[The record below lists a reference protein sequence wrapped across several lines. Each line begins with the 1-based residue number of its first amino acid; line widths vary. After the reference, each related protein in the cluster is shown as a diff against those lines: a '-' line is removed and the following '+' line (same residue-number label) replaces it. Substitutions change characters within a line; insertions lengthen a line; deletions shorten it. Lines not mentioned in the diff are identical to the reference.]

1 MMPGAVPGSGHPGV
15 AGNAPLGLP
24 FGMPPPPPPAA
35 PSIIPFGS
43 LADSISINL
52 PPPPN
57 LHGHHHHLPFAP
69 GTIPPPNLPV
79 SMANPLHPN
88 LPATTTMPSSLP
100 LGPGLG
106 SAAAQS
112 PAIVAAVQG
121 NLLPSASPL
130 PGEKGPGGEKG
141 EGEGSTWW
149 EGGQEGKGLDTRI
162 SIAVLSTLVKLEHRR
177 KGLSGCPPLPHL
189 AAATSGMTLGPFTGG
204 SWRSPVRRGPPL

>member
-1 MMPGAVPGSGHPGV
+1 MPGAVPGSGHPGV

-24 FGMPPPPPPAA
+24 FGMPPPPPA

-69 GTIPPPNLPV
+69 ATLPPPNLPV
-79 SMANPLHPN
+79 SMATPLHPN

-130 PGEKGPGGEKG
+130 PGEKGPGG
-141 EGEGSTWW
+141 
-149 EGGQEGKGLDTRI
+149 GKGRERAPQGGLEGRWARGSGTRASRI
-162 SIAVLSTLVKLEHRR
+162 VFLNAVVKLEYRR
-177 KGLSGCPPLPHL
+177 EGPLWLSSTIPQPGSCP
-189 AAATSGMTLGPFTGG
+189 LG
-204 SWRSPVRRGPPL
+204 